1 MLEQVGGEKSF
12 VAVMVKGSKQSK
24 SSPRAFLERS
34 LSVLRAF
41 LAFLEQHILSH
52 TVGAQNTSSCSKEKL
67 SMPI

>member
-34 LSVLRAF
+34 
-41 LAFLEQHILSH
+41 
-52 TVGAQNTSSCSKEKL
+52 
-67 SMPI
+67 